1 MPLLLAAATPFAL
14 PRRPC
19 AHHPWV
25 RLASCAPHLPAA
37 HRRVRCPAPC
47 PPAETGIPLQDTE
60 AGLAVF
66 ILFFLF
72 TAVNEGSGKFVD
84 E

>member
-1 MPLLLAAATPFAL
+1 
-14 PRRPC
+14 
-19 AHHPWV
+19 
-25 RLASCAPHLPAA
+25 
-37 HRRVRCPAPC
+37 VRCPAPC